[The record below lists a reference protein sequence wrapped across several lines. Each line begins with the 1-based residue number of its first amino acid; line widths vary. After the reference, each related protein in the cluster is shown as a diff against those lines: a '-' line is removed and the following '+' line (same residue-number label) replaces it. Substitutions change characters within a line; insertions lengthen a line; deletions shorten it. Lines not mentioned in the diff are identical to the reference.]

1 MQRSHQTVTKT
12 RRFLGCCLHPRRCGA
27 VVVDEGPPG
36 QASPAPPSG
45 SSQRVKGC
53 VLFSGKP
60 GQGEQAGSVTHS
72 ARSPSALVSRV
83 GSSAMRAFAGTMPL
97 LRYAAV
103 LQVFFVLGKS
113 STARPPCHDPNLTC
127 TSTRH
132 GEETGAV
139 SEPNT
144 QPIIRA
150 LQKPGNPKSVRARLR
165 GQAAA
170 EQKPDRFP
178 IQTQQVNS
186 HSVQGSEVRVTL
198 TAAAAAAAA
207 AAADRADFEGKPVIS
222 SISNRDTP
230 PSRDKDLG
238 RKRFSP
244 KGGKALK
251 QKEHGSGASYEAD
264 SLLPATEEQAG
275 DARQRSSRLITEK
288 SQAKDQ
294 DAGGAEVRDANTT
307 ASPRASTTPR
317 PQSQQANDPSSTDEE
332 GSTFAETSSVSATED
347 LETTIFSPVIEV
359 ETPTASGL
367 QTSGTGGDGESSS
380 QDTTSSSGPEGFQ
393 IATQDTGLYGPT
405 SESGLYISLKA
416 GTGNEG
422 SAGEPKQPEVTQVGT
437 LEAPSPTTSSGEGE
451 PVSGDEKVRGRA
463 SDVQTGAL
471 DGGMDGMDLMPERSE
486 VDELVPRVN
495 VEYTSYPTEI
505 AVTSSHGEALSGE
518 DVDGGIGLDAQT
530 GMSAAE
536 IGDDKV
542 LEVGPDEGPTP
553 PDWSGARRGTEGETE
568 ADIHDEKGEATQ
580 FDLEEEIRLERGM
593 VPEEDFDDIDKDH
606 DTMTLDGNARHL
618 VEAEGT
624 RMSTVQLDSR
634 RLQQQD
640 KAANHTYHYTTY
652 SPGIRGQR
660 GHQGL
665 PGLPGLSGPKGDKGY
680 EGGMGMT
687 GRTGYRGPVGPPGMP
702 AIVVFKTSEEEWQAF
717 KKKKI
722 YKKLVS
728 SWPKVKGR
736 LGPPGPADDKGPIG
750 PPGITG
756 KQGRKGDPGKIVG
769 ISRSSVCDGS
779 STAGYFQT
787 SWIGKDLTF
796 TPLLVMREGQG
807 HRGCQDPR
815 EELAQ
820 RGSPDKMQRL
830 ALPAFQ
836 ENRAP
841 KDTVERRGP
850 TGSWLRGVIKESRAH
865 RETGDLKE
873 KREAKEAAASL
884 ALQDTL

>member
-12 RRFLGCCLHPRRCGA
+12 RRFLPAVCIL

-36 QASPAPPSG
+36 QARPGQPPPSG

-53 VLFSGKP
+53 VLISGKP
-60 GQGEQAGSVTHS
+60 GQGEQAGGVTHS

-127 TSTRH
+127 TSTLH

-144 QPIIRA
+144 QPIIQA

-165 GQAAA
+165 GQATA

-186 HSVQGSEVRVTL
+186 RSVQGSEVRVTL

-207 AAADRADFEGKPVIS
+207 DGADFEGKPVIS
-222 SISNRDTP
+222 SMSNRDTP

-264 SLLPATEEQAG
+264 SLLPATDEQAG
-275 DARQRSSRLITEK
+275 GARQRSSRLITEK

-294 DAGGAEVRDANTT
+294 DPGGADVRDTNTT
-307 ASPRASTTPR
+307 ASLQASTTPR
-317 PQSQQANDPSSTDEE
+317 PQSQANDPSSTDEE
-332 GSTFAETSSVSATED
+332 GSTLAETSSVSATED
-347 LETTIFSPVIEV
+347 LETTIFSPVIEM

-393 IATQDTGLYGPT
+393 IATQDTQLYGPT

-422 SAGEPKQPEVTQVGT
+422 SAGEPKQPEVTQVET

-451 PVSGDEKVRGRA
+451 PVSGDEKVRVRVRA
-463 SDVQTGAL
+463 SDVQTGSL
-471 DGGMDGMDLMPERSE
+471 DGGIDGMDLMPERSE

-518 DVDGGIGLDAQT
+518 DMDGGIGLDAQT

-568 ADIHDEKGEATQ
+568 ADIHDEKGEATKL
-580 FDLEEEIRLERGM
+580 DLEEEIRLERGM
-593 VPEEDFDDIDKDH
+593 VPEEDFDDIDIDH
-606 DTMTLDGNARHL
+606 DSALDGNARHL

-634 RLQQQD
+634 HLQQQD

-665 PGLPGLSGPKGDKGY
+665 PGLTGLAGPKGDKGY
-680 EGGMGMT
+680 EGGMGRT

-736 LGPPGPADDKGPIG
+736 LGPPGPADDKGPIELDEYFRG
-750 PPGITG
+750 RLASLANKEG
-756 KQGRKGDPGKIVG
+756 KETQGK
-769 ISRSSVCDGS
+769 S
-779 STAGYFQT
+779 
-787 SWIGKDLTF
+787 
-796 TPLLVMREGQG
+796 EGQG

-820 RGSPDKMQRL
+820 RGSPEEMQRL

-873 KREAKEAAASL
+873 EREVKEAAASL
-884 ALQDTL
+884 GLQDTL